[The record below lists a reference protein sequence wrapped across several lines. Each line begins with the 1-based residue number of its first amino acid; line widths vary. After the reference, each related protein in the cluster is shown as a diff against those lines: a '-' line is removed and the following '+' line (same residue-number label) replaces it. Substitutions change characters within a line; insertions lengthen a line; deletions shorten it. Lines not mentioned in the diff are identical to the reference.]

1 MSARPAER
9 MVHLRG
15 GGVSLA
21 LGVEDTARLLYWG
34 PALPEGVDEGGLRA
48 SLPESGIDAPM
59 FPPLLPASGW
69 GFWGQP
75 ALSGRHDGG
84 GWAPRLHVMGIE
96 ATAGRARIAHEAEDG
111 SLAIVVDL
119 DLDAGTGVL
128 RACAEVTNRAA
139 EPYRLDWC
147 ASLCLA
153 LPAFLDEALVSE
165 GAYIREFQ
173 ERRVALGAGV
183 LLRENRR
190 GRTSHDA
197 FPGVVLGERGFGVD
211 RGAVYGFHLGWS
223 GNHRLSVETRPDGTK
238 IVQLGEL
245 LHPGEVVLG
254 LGETYRTPP
263 AYAAVDEG
271 GLNGLMARTHDH
283 VRQRILP
290 RRPLRARP
298 VHLNIWE
305 AIYFAHEKGALLD
318 LIDRAATV
326 GVERFVI
333 DDGWFHGRVN
343 ERAGLGDWWPDA
355 GKYPDGLAPVAEAVR
370 AKGME
375 FGLWV
380 EPENVNP
387 NSDLYRA
394 HPDWVMELPQATD
407 PARWPPGQWRQFVL
421 DLGRAEVADY
431 LFGKID
437 ALLRPGYIGYLKW
450 DMNRDVAPA
459 GVAGEPAYGRHT
471 RALYG
476 LIDRLRAAHPD
487 VEIETCA
494 SGGGRA
500 DWGILERTER
510 VWVSDSNDAHDRLS
524 IQRGFSLF
532 FPPEVMGSH
541 VGRERCTVT
550 SRRNDLGFRA
560 AVALFGHMGVE
571 WDIRALSQEEL
582 AELAAWIALHK
593 RHRALLHG
601 GRSVRLDLDGVE
613 ATGHG
618 VVAPDGSEALYLVAR
633 LVTRPAPIAV
643 RLAGLAPDAMYVVR
657 VPEPAPDGA
666 LPWGRESPPLSGR
679 LLGFYGV
686 RVGLGRPDTAVV
698 LHLERVG

>member
-1 MSARPAER
+1 MTER
-9 MVHLRG
+9 FVHLRG

-21 LGVEDTARLLYWG
+21 LGIGATARLLYWG
-34 PALPEGVDEGGLRA
+34 PALPEDAGAEGLLA
-48 SLPESGIDAPM
+48 SLPLSPLDA
-59 FPPLLPASGW
+59 PLLPALLPTSGW

-75 ALSGRHDGG
+75 ALSGRHAVG
-84 GWAPRLHVMGIE
+84 GWAPRLRVQSVE
-96 ATAGRARIAHEAEDG
+96 ADSGSPGRARIAHAAEDG
-111 SLAIVVDL
+111 SLAVTLDL

-128 RACAEVTNRAA
+128 RSEAVVTNRGD

-147 ASLCLA
+147 ASLCLT
-153 LPAFLDEALVSE
+153 LPGFVEEALVSE

-173 ERRVALGAGV
+173 ERRVPLGAGV

-190 GRTSHDA
+190 GRTSHDS
-197 FPGVVLGERGFGVD
+197 FPGLVLGERGFGNDHGTVH
-211 RGAVYGFHLGWS
+211 GFHLGWS
-223 GNHRLSVETRPDGTK
+223 GNHRLSVETRPDGTR

-245 LHPGEVVLG
+245 LHPGEIVLAP
-254 LGETYRTPP
+254 GETYHTPP
-263 AYAAVDEG
+263 AYASVAAD
-271 GLNGLMARTHDH
+271 GLNGLAARHHAH
-283 VRQRILP
+283 VRRRILP
-290 RRPLRARP
+290 RRPQPPRP

-305 AIYFAHEKGALLD
+305 AIYFAHEETALRD
-318 LIDRAATV
+318 LIDRAARV

-355 GKYPDGLAPVAEAVR
+355 AKYPDGLAPIAEAVR
-370 AKGME
+370 ARGME

-387 NSDLYRA
+387 DSDLFRA
-394 HPDWVMELPQATD
+394 HPDWVLALPQAAD
-407 PARWPPGQWRQFVL
+407 AERWPPGRWRQDVL

-431 LFGKID
+431 LFERID
-437 ALLRPGYIGYLKW
+437 ALLRPGRIAYLKW
-450 DMNRDVAPA
+450 DMNRDIAPA
-459 GVAGEPAYGRHT
+459 AVAGEPAYHRHV
-471 RALYG
+471 RSLYA
-476 LIDRLRAAHPD
+476 LIDRLRAAHPA

-500 DWGILERTER
+500 DWGILERAER

-524 IQRGFSLF
+524 IQRGFGLF
-532 FPPEVMGSH
+532 FPPEAMGAH

-550 SRRNDLGFRA
+550 GRRNDLPFRA

-571 WDIRALSQEEL
+571 WDIRGLSEDEL

-593 RHRALLHG
+593 RHRAPLHG
-601 GRSVRLDLDGVE
+601 GRALRLTLDETE

-618 VVAPDGSEALYLVAR
+618 VAAVDGREALYLVAR
-633 LVTRPAPIAV
+633 LATRPAPLTV
-643 RLAGLAPDAMYVVR
+643 RFPGLAPDAAYTVR
-657 VPEPAPDGA
+657 IPEPCPDGA

-679 LLGFYGV
+679 MLASYGL
-686 RVGLGRPDTAVV
+686 RLNLMRPDTAVV
-698 LHLERVG
+698 LHMERVG